1 MINHVL
7 FLLGNFSLQNMSSA
21 ISFVCNTFAS
31 LNWTAQIF
39 SRRTKQSSSIAL
51 LSIFCTERPTAI
63 ASIYWSWVLT
73 TMVFG
78 NTHDRTVQPYEVEIE
93 FRERTHHTFLEAASV
108 ILLAIA
114 SFLLDSELSMM
125 NVSISGVVL
134 IWRPTFVVLSS
145 FFLGLK
151 EFETLW
157 TSLLLLVWL
166 SGCSSAK
173 IDLDTCVKNFFSLFW

>member
-1 MINHVL
+1 ML
-7 FLLGNFSLQNMSSA
+7 FLFGNFSLQNMSSA
-21 ISFVCNTFAS
+21 ISFVCNTFPS
-31 LNWTAQIF
+31 LNWTAQFF

-134 IWRPTFVVLSS
+134 NWPPTFVVLSS
-145 FFLGLK
+145 FFY
-151 EFETLW
+151 TI
-157 TSLLLLVWL
+157 
-166 SGCSSAK
+166 A
-173 IDLDTCVKNFFSLFW
+173 

>member
-1 MINHVL
+1 MTFQFLCFEIILWNIAHQQNHWINRKVNDKPCA
-7 FLLGNFSLQNMSSA
+7 FSFGQFSLQNMSSA

-145 FFLGLK
+145 FF
-151 EFETLW
+151 
-157 TSLLLLVWL
+157 
-166 SGCSSAK
+166 
-173 IDLDTCVKNFFSLFW
+173 